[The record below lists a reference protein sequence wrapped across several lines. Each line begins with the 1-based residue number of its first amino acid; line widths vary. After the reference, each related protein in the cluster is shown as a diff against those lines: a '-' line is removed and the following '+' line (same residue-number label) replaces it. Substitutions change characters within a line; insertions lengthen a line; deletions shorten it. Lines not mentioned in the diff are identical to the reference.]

1 MLRNILIL
9 LVLLCPLTSRAQVL
23 FSEIA
28 WMGTDEAD
36 VGRYNEW
43 IEIYNFSNS
52 PTDLTG
58 WTITSADGKISISLK
73 CTLAPH
79 GVAVLERTD
88 ETTLPDITELLT
100 YTGELVNGG
109 TTLTI
114 KDPSGNISHEVVGGE
129 NWSNIGGTN
138 ITPKQ
143 TPQYTPSG
151 WVPAPPTPMG
161 QSAAGDAGTSNVTC
175 PPPEEVNEDEED
187 DSETGTPTPKSS
199 GGGGGSSGS
208 ARKAKETVAVVPGV
222 LSMTVTAPKTA
233 YVNQTIEFEAVP
245 QGIGKTLMNSLIYSW
260 NFGDTYVGNGKKISH
275 VFSHPGEYIV
285 VVEAVFAKQKA
296 LIRHDIT
303 VLPTSFEL
311 SRTDSNDIL
320 LHNNAKYEVDIGGYV
335 LQGDS
340 QFTFPK
346 FTYVKANGMLIVPK
360 NRIGQQTSVV
370 SLLDTERTHV
380 ALLGIP
386 ANTQSLSLTQYG
398 KSKPTMTVSGIS
410 TTQRTSAVKSIEP
423 VSDATAVIETIEK
436 PTDTIVRIGNTTN
449 QIEKQGFFS
458 SIFKKFAG
466 IFN

>member
-28 WMGTDEAD
+28 WMGTDTTAD
-36 VGRYNEW
+36 NEW
-43 IEIYNFSNS
+43 IELYNFSG
-52 PTDLTG
+52 TDTDVTG
-58 WTITSADGKISISLK
+58 WTITFNDTPFISL
-73 CTLAPH
+73 TGIIPPH
-79 GVAVLERTD
+79 GVVVLERTND
-88 ETTLPDITELLT
+88 DTLPGSAFQI
-100 YTGELVNGG
+100 YTGALPNTGG
-109 TTLTI
+109 TLKVQDLTGAVN
-114 KDPSGNISHEVVGGE
+114 DEVVGGT
-129 NWSNIGGTN
+129 NWSAIGGSN
-138 ITPKQ
+138 SVPKM
-143 TPQYTPSG
+143 TPQRTRTG
-151 WVPAPPTPMG
+151 TWITGLPTPG
-161 QSAAGDAGTSNVTC
+161 ADNAQENVPIPQDDTKDETVTETSK
-175 PPPEEVNEDEED
+175 
-187 DSETGTPTPKSS
+187 PKSS
-199 GGGGGSSGS
+199 GGGGSS
-208 ARKAKETVAVVPGV
+208 RKVKETAVVLPGV
-222 LSMTVTAPKTA
+222 LSMTVTAPKTT

-245 QGIGKTLMNSLIYSW
+245 QGIGKTLMNSLVYSW

-285 VVEAVFAKQKA
+285 VVEAVFAKQRV
-296 LIRHDIT
+296 LTRHDIT

-346 FTYVKANGMLIVPK
+346 FTYVKANGTLIVPK

-380 ALLGIP
+380 ALFGIP

-398 KSKPTMTVSGIS
+398 KLKPTMTVSGIS
-410 TTQRTSAVKSIEP
+410 TIQRTSAVNSIEP
-423 VSDATAVIETIEK
+423 ASDATAVIETVEK
-436 PTDTIVRIGNTTN
+436 PADTIVRIGNTTN

-458 SIFKKFAG
+458 SIFKKFVG

>member
-1 MLRNILIL
+1 MRAFFLAL
-9 LVLLCPLTSRAQVL
+9 LFFISIPIVGHAQIL

-28 WMGTDEAD
+28 WMGTDTDAN
-36 VGRYNEW
+36 NEW
-43 IEIYNFSNS
+43 IELYNFSG
-52 PTDLTG
+52 TDTDVTGWVITFDDAPFISLTG
-58 WTITSADGKISISLK
+58 SIP
-73 CTLAPH
+73 PH
-79 GVAVLERTD
+79 GVVVLERTD
-88 ETTLPDITELLT
+88 DNTLPGSAFQI
-100 YTGELVNGG
+100 YTGALPNTGG
-109 TTLTI
+109 TLKVQDMTGAVN
-114 KDPSGNISHEVVGGE
+114 DEVVGGT
-129 NWSNIGGTN
+129 NWSAIGGSN
-138 ITPKQ
+138 ITVPKM
-143 TPQYTPSG
+143 TPQRTRTG
-151 WVPAPPTPMG
+151 TWITGLPTPG
-161 QSAAGDAGTSNVTC
+161 ADNVQENVPIPQDDARDETVTETSK
-175 PPPEEVNEDEED
+175 
-187 DSETGTPTPKSS
+187 PKSN
-199 GGGGGSSGS
+199 GGGGSS
-208 ARKAKETVAVVPGV
+208 RKVKETAVVLPGV
-222 LSMTVTAPKTA
+222 LSMTVIAPKTA
-233 YVNQTIEFEAVP
+233 YVNQTIEFEALP
-245 QGIGKTLMNSLIYSW
+245 QGIGKTLMNSLVYSW

-285 VVEAVFAKQKA
+285 VVEAVFAKQRV

-311 SRTDSNDIL
+311 SRTDTNDIL

-346 FTYVKANGMLIVPK
+346 FTYVKANGKLIVPK
-360 NRIGQQTSVV
+360 NRIGQETSVV

-386 ANTQSLSLTQYG
+386 ANTQSLLLTQYG

-423 VSDATAVIETIEK
+423 VSDATAVTETIEK

-458 SIFKKFAG
+458 SIFKKFVG